1 MESIIEIKELRRA
14 FGDIRAVDG
23 LTFEVQPGEVFGLLG
38 PNGAGKTTT
47 VRLLNRNPSPSS
59 GTLRVFGLDPATQGE
74 QVRQKTGVLTE
85 KSLPL
90 REAVGAREPDLLRH
104 PDGNPRR
111 KASRTRERDSGFLR
125 VGWAR

>member
-1 MESIIEIKELRRA
+1 MELIIEIKELRRA
-14 FGDIRAVDG
+14 FGDIHAVDG

-47 VRLLNRNPSPSS
+47 VRLLNGLLPPSS

-85 KSLPL
+85 SPLPL
-90 REAVGAREPDLLRH
+90 REAVGAREPDLLRY
-104 PDGNPRR
+104 PDRDPRR
-111 KASRTRERDSGFLR
+111 EAGRTRERDFGFLR
-125 VGWAR
+125 AGWAR

>member
-47 VRLLNRNPSPSS
+47 VRLLNGILPPRAA
-59 GTLRVFGLDPATQGE
+59 RCV
-74 QVRQKTGVLTE
+74 
-85 KSLPL
+85 SLGWIPPH
-90 REAVGAREPDLLRH
+90 R
-104 PDGNPRR
+104 
-111 KASRTRERDSGFLR
+111 ASRC
-125 VGWAR
+125 ARRPAC